1 MLAGHDAMRHAQICL
16 LGRFRLI
23 DAAGRDLSLA
33 ARKAPQLLAIL
44 ALSAPQ
50 PVRRDRVL
58 GLLWGDIP
66 EERARHSLRQLLS
79 SLRKEIAVV
88 RADGDEL
95 ALDLEA
101 CDVDLVELRRLA
113 ASHSREALA
122 RAVELYR
129 GLLLEGADSTDWL
142 ATERRRLDEL
152 AAGALA
158 RLARAHAEAED
169 LAAAAQAL
177 RRWLELDPCAEEA
190 YRQLMRTL
198 EAAGDRTGA
207 LQLYERCVDTLRREL
222 GAAPSEATT
231 AIYRGLRDASA
242 RVEAAQE
249 SGGLPALAVLPV
261 VNLTRDAGLGA
272 LCAALGGDLGAHLSR
287 LPGFEVLAEGAVAT
301 AAQEAGADIRRLARA
316 LRARYVVT
324 GSLRR
329 LDDSSIRIALQ
340 LLEGESAQ
348 YLWTELND
356 LPERPAQAALDEFVA
371 RISGKLEQRLTL
383 AASRSTG
390 AGYEAPRDAW
400 DALRKGSSALFTR
413 GWSPEAVHDAIRLY
427 REAIALDPGFA
438 LARAQKA
445 LITAL
450 SARWGILD
458 DTGLVAE
465 AHADAE
471 TALAMAP
478 NQSEVLGA
486 AGCAIA
492 DLGDP
497 ERALPILER
506 AIEENPGNAQAWA
519 ALGATQLLLRRLDAG
534 IESLRRGLRI
544 SPTDYRRSAWQT
556 ALAGGLARLKA
567 YEQALEV
574 VQAAC
579 RSDVNFYPPRI
590 VLAGLL
596 SKLGRDGEAA
606 RALAEAKRLR
616 PQLSAQE
623 VRIWVGG
630 RSLEKFDAVLTAPRT
645 RA

>member
-1 MLAGHDAMRHAQICL
+1 MLLGENVMGHARICL

-23 DAAGRDLSLA
+23 DAAGGDVPLA
-33 ARKAPQLLAIL
+33 ARKAQQLLAIL

-50 PVRRDRVL
+50 PVRRDRL
-58 GLLWGDIP
+58 IGLLWSDMP

-79 SLRKEIAVV
+79 SLRKEMAAV

-95 ALDLEA
+95 SLDLEA
-101 CDVDLVELRRLA
+101 CDVDVLELRRLA
-113 ASHSREALA
+113 TGQSREALT
-122 RAVELYR
+122 RAVDLYR
-129 GLLLEGADSTDWL
+129 GPLLEGADSTEWL

-152 AAGALA
+152 AAAAMA

-169 LAAAAQAL
+169 LPAAAQVL
-177 RRWLELDPCAEEA
+177 RRWLEVDPCAEEA

-198 EAAGDRTGA
+198 DAAGDRAGA
-207 LQLYERCVDTLRREL
+207 LQLYQRCVDVLQREL

-242 RVEAAQE
+242 QPESPRE

-272 LCAALGGDLGAHLSR
+272 LCAALGEDLGAHLAR
-287 LPGFEVLAEGAVAT
+287 LPGFEVLAERAVAV
-301 AAQEAGADIRRLARA
+301 AAQEAGVDIRRLARA
-316 LRARYVVT
+316 LRARYLVT

-329 LDDSSIRIALQ
+329 LDDGGIRIALQ
-340 LLEGESAQ
+340 LLEAESAQ
-348 YLWTELND
+348 YLWTELTD
-356 LPERPAQAALDEFVA
+356 LAERPAQAALDEFVA

-390 AGYEAPRDAW
+390 AGPDAPRDAW

-427 REAIALDPGFA
+427 REAIALDPEFA

-445 LITAL
+445 LITSL

-458 DTGLVAE
+458 NADLVAE
-465 AHADAE
+465 AHADAD

-497 ERALPILER
+497 ERALPLLER
-506 AIEENPGNAQAWA
+506 AVEENPGNAQAWA
-519 ALGATQLLLRRLDAG
+519 ALGATQLLLRRLEAG
-534 IESLRRGLRI
+534 IEALRRGLRT
-544 SPTDYRRSAWQT
+544 SPTDYRRTVWQT
-556 ALAGGLARLKA
+556 ALAGGLARLKS

-574 VQAAC
+574 AHAAC

-590 VLAGLL
+590 VLAGVLA
-596 SKLGRDGEAA
+596 KLGRDGEAA

-616 PQLSAQE
+616 PQLTLQE
-623 VRIWVGG
+623 VRLWAGG
-630 RSLEKFDAVLTAPRT
+630 RALDKFDGVLTAPRT